1 MRRAAVAFLLL
12 VPLFLLSSPVLA
24 AEKLSPF
31 TAVRF
36 EGETPFVRYEGKWY
50 ELLEFDGLKVERLVK
65 FCKQKYDRKWDRRFA
80 EDIVEVFEAMG
91 KRLGRHV
98 ELVLRDKE
106 TGKQRKVA
114 RARMTE
120 ENRRQVRDARRR
132 VRPRDA
138 GPASGPLTPQ
148 QVRED
153 CNQLR
158 AFLIG
163 RYSYLKRRPEVAQ
176 EVLAALEK
184 PTAKD
189 RTGLALFLGGLL
201 ARFGDGHTRLPGLEN
216 LLPRSYTPFLI
227 GVAGTRLVAFTPGR
241 ISFVDEPYLEEIDG
255 VEVHRWLQATDAFVA
270 RGSEQY
276 RLWRGARALR
286 HVAFLRGKLGLPQRE
301 SMRVELT
308 GPKGKRSTVDLPLST
323 RKPIYGAW
331 PRKASGLLVGNVGY
345 LRIPEMRGDERWLA
359 SLRDWMEKFKETNG
373 LILDVRGNGGGTRD
387 TLRVLMPYFLRKS
400 DAPVVVNVAKY
411 RLPAAERPE
420 NPQGHLDNRFL
431 YPTTFRGWS
440 EKERKAIRKFQ
451 KEFEPEWQPP
461 ERDFSGWHYMVISP
475 GPPAYYYG
483 RPVVVLMDAFCFSAT
498 DIFLGALDGLRNVTL
513 LGVPSGGGSGR
524 SQGLRL
530 KHSGLD
536 VRVSSMA
543 SFQPDGK
550 LYDGNGVAPDVVMEP
565 TATDWIGR
573 TDTLFEA
580 ALKRLR

>member
-1 MRRAAVAFLLL
+1 MRPAVVVFLLL
-12 VPLFLLSSPVLA
+12 VLSPVLA

-31 TAVRF
+31 SEVVF

-50 ELLEFDGLKVERLVK
+50 ELLEFDGLEVERIVA
-65 FCKQKYDRKWDRRFA
+65 FCKQRYDRKWDRRFA

-106 TGKQRKVA
+106 TGKRHKVA

-120 ENRRQVRDARRR
+120 ENRKQVRAARRR
-132 VRPRDA
+132 ARPRDPR
-138 GPASGPLTPQ
+138 PAAALTPQ
-148 QVRED
+148 QVQED
-153 CNQLR
+153 CLELR
-158 AFLIG
+158 AFLME
-163 RYSYLKRRPEVAQ
+163 RYSYLQRRPEVAK

-184 PTAKD
+184 PAAKN
-189 RTGLALFLGGLL
+189 RTELALYLSRLL

-216 LLPRSYTPFLI
+216 HLPRRYTPFLV
-227 GVAGTRLVAFTPGR
+227 GVEGRRLVAFTPGR
-241 ISFVDEPYLEEIDG
+241 ISFLDEPYLEKIDG
-255 VEVHRWLQATDAFVA
+255 VEVERWLAATDAFVA
-270 RGSEQY
+270 HGSQQY

-286 HVAFLRGKLGLPQRE
+286 HIAFLRRRLGLPE
-301 SMRVELT
+301 SEAMRVELASAD
-308 GPKGKRSTVDLPLST
+308 GKRSTVDLPLSS
-323 RKPIYGAW
+323 RKPLYGDW
-331 PRKASGLLVGNVGY
+331 PRKASGLLAGNIGY
-345 LRIPEMRGDERWLA
+345 LRIPEMRGDERWLTA
-359 SLRDWMEKFKETNG
+359 LRDWMEKFKETRG

-431 YPTTFRGWS
+431 YPTTYRGW
-440 EKERKAIRKFQ
+440 KEEERAAIRKFQ
-451 KEFEPEWQPP
+451 KEFEPEWTPP
-461 ERDFSGWHYMVISP
+461 ERDFSRWHYMVISAAP
-475 GPPAYYYG
+475 SAYYYG

-550 LYDGNGVAPDVVMEP
+550 LYDGNGVAPDVVVEP
-565 TATDWIGR
+565 NATDWIGR

-580 ALKRLR
+580 ARKRLR

>member
-1 MRRAAVAFLLL
+1 MRKAV
-12 VPLFLLSSPVLA
+12 VLFLLSASALGA
-24 AEKLSPF
+24 DKLSPF
-31 TAVRF
+31 TEVVF

-50 ELLEFDGLKVERLVK
+50 ELLEFDGVEVARLVK
-65 FCKQKYDRKWDRRFA
+65 FCKQRYDRKWDRRFA

-91 KRLGRHV
+91 KRLGRDV
-98 ELVLRDKE
+98 KLLLRDKE
-106 TGKQRKVA
+106 TGKRRKVA

-120 ENRRQVRDARRR
+120 ANRKQVRDARRR
-132 VRPRDA
+132 ARPRDP
-138 GPASGPLTPQ
+138 GPPGEPLTPQ
-148 QVRED
+148 QVEED
-153 CNQLR
+153 CLQLR
-158 AFLIG
+158 AFLLE
-163 RYSYLKRRPEVAQ
+163 RYSYLRRRPEVAR

-184 PTAKD
+184 PTARN
-189 RTGLALFLGGLL
+189 RTELALFLGELL

-216 LLPRSYTPFLI
+216 FFPQSYSRFLI
-227 GVAGTRLVAFTPGR
+227 GVEKKRLVAFTPGR
-241 ISFVDEPYLEEIDG
+241 ISFLDEPYLTKIDG
-255 VEVHRWLQATDAFVA
+255 VEVERWLAATDAFVA
-270 RGSEQY
+270 HGSEQY

-286 HVAFLRGKLGLPQRE
+286 HVAFLRARLGLPASE
-301 SMRVELT
+301 SMRVELM
-308 GPKGKRSTVDLPLST
+308 GPKGKRSTVDLPLSS
-323 RKPIYGAW
+323 RKPIYGDW

-345 LRIPEMRGDERWLA
+345 LRIPEMRGDDRWLA
-359 SLRDWMEKFKETNG
+359 SLRDWMQKFKETKG

-387 TLRVLMPYFLRKS
+387 TLRVLMPYFMRKS

-411 RLPAAERPE
+411 RLPASERPE

-431 YPTTFRGWS
+431 YPTTYSGWS
-440 EKERKAIRKFQ
+440 EKERKAIRKFA
-451 KEFEPEWQPP
+451 KEFAPEWQPP
-461 ERDFSGWHYMVISP
+461 ERDFSRWHYMVISA

-550 LYDGNGVAPDVVMEP
+550 LYDGNGVAPDVLLEP
-565 TATDWIGR
+565 KATDWIGR